1 MHIKAQEIRKAFGKR
16 LVLDGLTLEVATGET
31 VVIIGPSGSGKS
43 TFLRCLNGLQSIDS
57 GTIQIGDH
65 KLEASNEKRFSPFS
79 SEVRK
84 VQGMIFQ
91 DFNLFPHMSVLGNVT
106 EAPARVLKQ
115 SQTEA
120 RNLGLELLKKVGL
133 ESHANHYPSQLSGGQ
148 KQRVAI
154 ARALAMKPKVLLCDE
169 VTSSLDPE
177 LKHEVL
183 DVLEKLKS
191 EGMTLLMVTH
201 EIGFTKKAADKVVFL
216 AEGKVVEEG
225 PPQQILESP
234 ENSRIRTFISKLM
247 S

>member
-57 GTIQIGDH
+57 GTIQVGDH
-65 KLEASNEKRFSPFS
+65 QLEASNGKRFSPFS

-91 DFNLFPHMSVLGNVT
+91 DFNLFPHMSVLGNIT

-201 EIGFTKKAADKVVFL
+201 EIGFAKKAADKVVFL

-247 S
+247 N

>member
-1 MHIKAQEIRKAFGKR
+1 MNIKAQEIRKTFGKR

-201 EIGFTKKAADKVVFL
+201 EIGFAKKAADKVVFL

>member
-1 MHIKAQEIRKAFGKR
+1 MNIKAHEICKTFGKR

-57 GTIQIGDH
+57 GTIQVGDH
-65 KLEASNEKRFSPFS
+65 KLEASNGKRFSPFS

-201 EIGFTKKAADKVVFL
+201 EIGFAKKAADKVVFL

>member
-1 MHIKAQEIRKAFGKR
+1 MHIKAQEIRKAFGER
-16 LVLDGLTLEVATGET
+16 TVLDGLTLEAASGET
-31 VVIIGPSGSGKS
+31 VVLIGPSGSGKS

-57 GTIQIGDH
+57 GTIQVGDH
-65 KLEASNEKRFSPFS
+65 KLEASNDKRFSPFS

-106 EAPARVLKQ
+106 EAPERVLKHNQ
-115 SQTEA
+115 AEA
-120 RNLGLELLKKVGL
+120 RNIGLELLKKVGL
-133 ESHANHYPSQLSGGQ
+133 ESHANHYPAQLSGGQ

-201 EIGFTKKAADKVVFL
+201 EIGFAKKAADKVVFI
-216 AEGKVVEEG
+216 AEGKVVAEG
-225 PPQQILESP
+225 PPRQILESP
-234 ENSRIRTFISKLM
+234 ENLRIRTFISKLM
-247 S
+247 G

>member
-1 MHIKAQEIRKAFGKR
+1 MHINAHEIRKTFNAR
-16 LVLDGLTLEVATGET
+16 TVLDGLSLEVTSGET

-43 TFLRCLNGLQSIDS
+43 TLLRCLNGLQSFDS

-65 KLEASNEKRFSPFS
+65 QLEASNGKRFSPFS

-201 EIGFTKKAADKVVFL
+201 EIGFAKKAADKVVFL

-225 PPQQILESP
+225 SPQQILESP

>member
-1 MHIKAQEIRKAFGKR
+1 MHINAHEIRKTFNAR
-16 LVLDGLTLEVATGET
+16 TVLDGLSLEVTSGET

-43 TFLRCLNGLQSIDS
+43 TLLRCLNGLQSFDS
-57 GTIQIGDH
+57 GTIQVGDH

-91 DFNLFPHMSVLGNVT
+91 DFNLFPHMSVLGNIT

-201 EIGFTKKAADKVVFL
+201 EIGFAKKAADKVVFL

>member
-43 TFLRCLNGLQSIDS
+43 TFWRCLNGLQSIDS

-201 EIGFTKKAADKVVFL
+201 EIGFAKKAADKVVFL

>member
-1 MHIKAQEIRKAFGKR
+1 MNIKAQEIRKTFGKR

-91 DFNLFPHMSVLGNVT
+91 DFNLFPHISVLGNVT

-201 EIGFTKKAADKVVFL
+201 EIGFAKKAADKVVFL

>member
-65 KLEASNEKRFSPFS
+65 QLEASNGKRFSPFS

-91 DFNLFPHMSVLGNVT
+91 DFNLFPHMSVLGNIT

-201 EIGFTKKAADKVVFL
+201 EIGFAKKAADKVVFL

-247 S
+247 N

>member
-183 DVLEKLKS
+183 DVLEKLKN

-201 EIGFTKKAADKVVFL
+201 EIGFAKKAADKVVFL

>member
-1 MHIKAQEIRKAFGKR
+1 MNIKAQEIRKTFGKR

-115 SQTEA
+115 GQTEA

-201 EIGFTKKAADKVVFL
+201 EIGFAKKAADKVVFL

>member
-1 MHIKAQEIRKAFGKR
+1 MHINAHEIRKTFNAR
-16 LVLDGLTLEVATGET
+16 SVLDGLSLEVTSGET

-43 TFLRCLNGLQSIDS
+43 TLLRCLNGLQSFDS
-57 GTIQIGDH
+57 GTIQVGDH

-91 DFNLFPHMSVLGNVT
+91 DFNLFPHMSVLGNIT

-201 EIGFTKKAADKVVFL
+201 EIGFAKKAADKVVFL

>member
-201 EIGFTKKAADKVVFL
+201 EIGFAKKAADKVVFL

-247 S
+247 N

>member
-1 MHIKAQEIRKAFGKR
+1 MNIKAHEICKTFGKR
-16 LVLDGLTLEVATGET
+16 PILDGLTLEVPSGET

-57 GTIQIGDH
+57 GTIQVGDH

-79 SEVRK
+79 SEIRK

-115 SQTEA
+115 NQADA

-183 DVLEKLKS
+183 DVLEKLKD

-201 EIGFTKKAADKVVFL
+201 EIGFAKKAADKVVFL

>member
-1 MHIKAQEIRKAFGKR
+1 
-16 LVLDGLTLEVATGET
+16 
-31 VVIIGPSGSGKS
+31 
-43 TFLRCLNGLQSIDS
+43 
-57 GTIQIGDH
+57 
-65 KLEASNEKRFSPFS
+65 
-79 SEVRK
+79 
-84 VQGMIFQ
+84 
-91 DFNLFPHMSVLGNVT
+91 
-106 EAPARVLKQ
+106 
-115 SQTEA
+115 
-120 RNLGLELLKKVGL
+120 LELLKKVGL

-183 DVLEKLKS
+183 DVLEKLKN

-201 EIGFTKKAADKVVFL
+201 EIGFAKKAADKVVFL

>member
-16 LVLDGLTLEVATGET
+16 VVLDGLTLEVATGET

-65 KLEASNEKRFSPFS
+65 QLEASNGKRFSPFS

-201 EIGFTKKAADKVVFL
+201 EIGFAKKAADKVVFL

-247 S
+247 N

>member
-65 KLEASNEKRFSPFS
+65 QLEASNGKRFSPFS

-91 DFNLFPHMSVLGNVT
+91 DFNLFPHMSVLGNIT

-183 DVLEKLKS
+183 DVLEKLKD

-201 EIGFTKKAADKVVFL
+201 EIGFAKKAADKVVFL

-247 S
+247 N

>member
-1 MHIKAQEIRKAFGKR
+1 MNIKAQEIRKTFGKR

-91 DFNLFPHMSVLGNVT
+91 DFNLFPHMSVWGNVT

-201 EIGFTKKAADKVVFL
+201 EIGFAKKAADKVVFL

>member
-65 KLEASNEKRFSPFS
+65 QLEASNGKRFSPFS

-201 EIGFTKKAADKVVFL
+201 EIGFAKKAADKVVFL

-247 S
+247 N

>member
-65 KLEASNEKRFSPFS
+65 QLEASNGKRFSPFS

-91 DFNLFPHMSVLGNVT
+91 DFNLFPHMSVLGNIT

-201 EIGFTKKAADKVVFL
+201 EIGFAKKAADKVVFL
-216 AEGKVVEEG
+216 AEGKVVEQG

-247 S
+247 N

>member
-1 MHIKAQEIRKAFGKR
+1 M
-16 LVLDGLTLEVATGET
+16 
-31 VVIIGPSGSGKS
+31 
-43 TFLRCLNGLQSIDS
+43 
-57 GTIQIGDH
+57 
-65 KLEASNEKRFSPFS
+65 
-79 SEVRK
+79 
-84 VQGMIFQ
+84 QGMIFQ
-91 DFNLFPHMSVLGNVT
+91 DFNLFPHMSVLGNIT

-201 EIGFTKKAADKVVFL
+201 EIGFAKKAADKVVFL

-247 S
+247 N

>member
-1 MHIKAQEIRKAFGKR
+1 MHIKAHEIRKTFGER
-16 LVLDGLTLEVATGET
+16 PILDGLNLEVSSGET

-57 GTIQIGDH
+57 GSIQVGDH
-65 KLEASNEKRFSPFS
+65 KLEASNDKRFSPFS
-79 SEVRK
+79 SEIRK

-91 DFNLFPHMSVLGNVT
+91 DFNLFPHMSVLGNVA
-106 EAPARVLKQ
+106 EAPAKVLKQ
-115 SQTEA
+115 NQVDA
-120 RNLGLELLKKVGL
+120 RNLGMELLKKVGL
-133 ESHANHYPSQLSGGQ
+133 ESHANHFPSQLSGGQ

-183 DVLEKLKS
+183 DVLEKLKG

-201 EIGFTKKAADKVVFL
+201 EIGFAKKAADKVVFF
-216 AEGKVVEEG
+216 AGGKVVEEG
-225 PPQQILESP
+225 SPQEILESP
-234 ENSRIRTFISKLM
+234 ENQRIRTFISKLM

>member
-65 KLEASNEKRFSPFS
+65 QLEASNGKRFSPFS

-201 EIGFTKKAADKVVFL
+201 EIGFAKKAADKVVFL
-216 AEGKVVEEG
+216 AEGKVVEQG

>member
-65 KLEASNEKRFSPFS
+65 NLEASNGKRFSPFS

-201 EIGFTKKAADKVVFL
+201 EIGFAKKAADKVVFL

-225 PPQQILESP
+225 PPHQILESP

-247 S
+247 N

>member
-1 MHIKAQEIRKAFGKR
+1 
-16 LVLDGLTLEVATGET
+16 
-31 VVIIGPSGSGKS
+31 
-43 TFLRCLNGLQSIDS
+43 
-57 GTIQIGDH
+57 
-65 KLEASNEKRFSPFS
+65 
-79 SEVRK
+79 
-84 VQGMIFQ
+84 
-91 DFNLFPHMSVLGNVT
+91 VLGNVT
-106 EAPARVLKQ
+106 EAPARVLKHNQ
-115 SQTEA
+115 ADA

-183 DVLEKLKS
+183 DVLEKLKN

-201 EIGFTKKAADKVVFL
+201 EIGFAKKAADKVVFL

>member
-1 MHIKAQEIRKAFGKR
+1 
-16 LVLDGLTLEVATGET
+16 
-31 VVIIGPSGSGKS
+31 
-43 TFLRCLNGLQSIDS
+43 
-57 GTIQIGDH
+57 
-65 KLEASNEKRFSPFS
+65 
-79 SEVRK
+79 
-84 VQGMIFQ
+84 
-91 DFNLFPHMSVLGNVT
+91 
-106 EAPARVLKQ
+106 VLKHNQ
-115 SQTEA
+115 ADA

-183 DVLEKLKS
+183 DVLEKLKD

-201 EIGFTKKAADKVVFL
+201 EIGFAKKAADKVVFL

>member
-1 MHIKAQEIRKAFGKR
+1 
-16 LVLDGLTLEVATGET
+16 
-31 VVIIGPSGSGKS
+31 
-43 TFLRCLNGLQSIDS
+43 
-57 GTIQIGDH
+57 
-65 KLEASNEKRFSPFS
+65 
-79 SEVRK
+79 
-84 VQGMIFQ
+84 
-91 DFNLFPHMSVLGNVT
+91 
-106 EAPARVLKQ
+106 VLKHNQ
-115 SQTEA
+115 ADA

-183 DVLEKLKS
+183 DVLEKLKN

-201 EIGFTKKAADKVVFL
+201 EIGFAKKAADKVVFL

-225 PPQQILESP
+225 PPHQILDSP

>member
-1 MHIKAQEIRKAFGKR
+1 MNIKAQEIRKTFGKR

-133 ESHANHYPSQLSGGQ
+133 ESHANHYLSQLSGGQ

-201 EIGFTKKAADKVVFL
+201 EIGFAKKAADKVVFL

>member
-65 KLEASNEKRFSPFS
+65 QLEASNGKRFSPFS

-91 DFNLFPHMSVLGNVT
+91 DFNLFPHMSVLGNIT

-201 EIGFTKKAADKVVFL
+201 EIGFAKKAADKVVFL
-216 AEGKVVEEG
+216 EEGKVVEEG

>member
-201 EIGFTKKAADKVVFL
+201 EIGFAKKAADKVVFL

>member
-65 KLEASNEKRFSPFS
+65 QLEASNGKRFSPFS

-91 DFNLFPHMSVLGNVT
+91 DFNLFPHMSVLGNIT

-201 EIGFTKKAADKVVFL
+201 EIGFAKKAADKVVFL

>member
-1 MHIKAQEIRKAFGKR
+1 MNIKAQEIRKTFGKR

-201 EIGFTKKAADKVVFL
+201 EIGFAKKAADKVVFL

-247 S
+247 N

>member
-1 MHIKAQEIRKAFGKR
+1 MHIKARNIRKAFGDR
-16 LVLDGLTLEVATGET
+16 PVLDGFNLEVASGET

-57 GTIQIGDH
+57 GTIEVGDH
-65 KLEASNEKRFSPFS
+65 KLEASNGKRYSPFS
-79 SEVRK
+79 SAIRK

-91 DFNLFPHMSVLGNVT
+91 DFNLFPHMSVLGNIT
-106 EAPARVLKQ
+106 EAPSKVLKQ
-115 SQTEA
+115 NRSEA
-120 RNLGLELLKKVGL
+120 RQNALELLKKVGL
-133 ESHANHYPSQLSGGQ
+133 ESHANYYPAQLSGGQ

-201 EIGFTKKAADKVVFL
+201 EIGFAKKAADKVVFI
-216 AEGKVVEEG
+216 AEGKVLEEG
-225 PPQQILESP
+225 APKQILESP
-234 ENSRIRTFISKLM
+234 ENQRIRTFISKLM

>member
-57 GTIQIGDH
+57 GTIQVGDH
-65 KLEASNEKRFSPFS
+65 QLEASNGKRFSPFS

-201 EIGFTKKAADKVVFL
+201 EIGFAKKAADKVVFL

-247 S
+247 N